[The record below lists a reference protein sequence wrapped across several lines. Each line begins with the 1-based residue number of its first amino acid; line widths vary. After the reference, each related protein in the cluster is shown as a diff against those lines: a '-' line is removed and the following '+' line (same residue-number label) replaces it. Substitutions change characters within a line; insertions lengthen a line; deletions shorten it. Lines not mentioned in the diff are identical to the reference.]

1 MFVNKDIDYSRIE
14 STIQEANIKEI
25 QKLFPFDLYVGDK
38 LPSDKK
44 GISISIVYQA
54 LDRTLTEEE
63 VNRHHE
69 KIGALLAEKLGV
81 EVRTP
86 NKDLM

>member
-1 MFVNKDIDYSRIE
+1 MFVNKDIDYSTIE
-14 STIQEANIKEI
+14 STIQQAHIEEI
-25 QKLFPFDLYVGDK
+25 QKIFPFDLYMGER

-63 VNRHHE
+63 VNQHQQ

-81 EVRTP
+81 EIRIP
-86 NKDLM
+86 GKDLR

>member
-1 MFVNKDIDYSRIE
+1 MFVDKDVDYSRIE

-25 QKLFPFDLYVGDK
+25 QKVFPFDLYVGGK

-54 LDRTLTEEE
+54 FDRTLTEEE
-63 VNRHHE
+63 VNQHQQ

-81 EVRTP
+81 EIRIP
-86 NKDLM
+86 DKDLM

>member
-1 MFVNKDIDYSRIE
+1 MFVDKDVDYSRIE
-14 STIQEANIKEI
+14 STIEQANIKEI
-25 QKLFPFDLYVGDK
+25 QKVFPFDLYVGDK

-63 VNRHHE
+63 VNQHQQ

-81 EVRTP
+81 EIRIP
-86 NKDLM
+86 GKDLM